1 MRRLGYVLL
10 AIGMTGLAQAQT
22 PPPVRDPGERLHR
35 EQLEKARERVLERGE
50 AEIEIPDA
58 GADTFGDTP
67 ELLPEPGPVFQIRAI
82 SRQDE
87 VLLDERI
94 FRQIVAPFEGK
105 PLGVNRINLLLDRLN
120 RALVAAG
127 YITSRAYVASRNLS
141 DGELVIAI
149 VPGRIESIRYNG
161 RDVSSGEAGFG
172 VRLALPI
179 RGGDILRL
187 PDIEQAVD
195 QLNRLRRNNVQ
206 IQIKPGA
213 RPGGSLVELIN
224 VQSDSARYQL
234 TGDNQGAP
242 GTGRFR
248 LRTDVE
254 TGDMLGLMESLSVGL
269 TSSMETNAV
278 YGAFSLPLGYHTL
291 SFMSSWSEYQNLI
304 GHTALVHG
312 ISNSYALTLHRII
325 HRDQRTKT
333 AMDLTISR
341 RQSERHV
348 NNVRLTPQTQTTARI
363 GLNRLT
369 RARIGTAIG
378 QWTLDAGIT
387 RGLSWFGADRDPS
400 DMPAGAAR
408 SRFIKY
414 EAAASASLPVLDGY
428 IWRSRMGG
436 QWSRHPLYSSEQIFA
451 GGVSSVRG
459 FPESAQGGD
468 RGFVLRNEIARGDL
482 PPLLGGRL
490 RAEPYLFIDAG
501 MVKTLADDDWARLL
515 GAGLGARVGARRGSA
530 EILAGWPLARPP
542 GLSTG
547 SGPRINFNITYQF

>member
-10 AIGMTGLAQAQT
+10 AIGMTGLAQAQTQT

-312 ISNSYALTLHRII
+312 TSNSYALTLHRIV

-333 AMDLTISR
+333 AMDLTVSR
-341 RQSERHV
+341 RQSERQV

-363 GLNRLT
+363 GLNRLM

-378 QWTLDAGIT
+378 HGPL
-387 RGLSWFGADRDPS
+387 
-400 DMPAGAAR
+400 MPA
-408 SRFIKY
+408 S
-414 EAAASASLPVLDGY
+414 
-428 IWRSRMGG
+428 
-436 QWSRHPLYSSEQIFA
+436 HA
-451 GGVSSVRG
+451 G
-459 FPESAQGGD
+459 
-468 RGFVLRNEIARGDL
+468 
-482 PPLLGGRL
+482 
-490 RAEPYLFIDAG
+490 
-501 MVKTLADDDWARLL
+501 
-515 GAGLGARVGARRGSA
+515 
-530 EILAGWPLARPP
+530 
-542 GLSTG
+542 
-547 SGPRINFNITYQF
+547 